1 MRYRIEG
8 IVIFYQLMSP
18 LCDISLSGIQEDKW
32 ILYYSKVDKL
42 SNIYTYQIVF
52 GGSYGHGFKPVKLPE
67 LFCHDVCIVRD
78 SVWGGTSGTSYHR
91 WQMSSGYDDGI
102 AQGMNYRQ

>member
-1 MRYRIEG
+1 
-8 IVIFYQLMSP
+8 MSP

-32 ILYYSKVDKL
+32 LLYYSKVDKW
-42 SNIYTYQIVF
+42 SNIYTYKIVF

-67 LFCHDVCIVRD
+67 KTFRYGFIVRD
-78 SVWGGTSGTSYHR
+78 SVRGGTSGTSYHR
-91 WQMSSGYDDGI
+91 WQIGSGYDDGI